1 MQRGNISFKKL
12 PFLEA
17 FAEKFMSK
25 AMRYP
30 CTGGTQISSNGRLI
44 STPNEQKEKRKK
56 KVKNVRLK
64 CWRAGSRSL
73 RHSRNRALWI
83 CSSRA
88 ICKPTSPQRLRD
100 YKRRKRSDKF
110 NPVNRFLHLDNAF
123 AYSTL
128 CVCVKFLD
136 KHNMAAFTYPPYSPA
151 VMQCDF
157 LLFPKFNTV

>member
-64 CWRAGSRSL
+64 C
-73 RHSRNRALWI
+73 
-83 CSSRA
+83 
-88 ICKPTSPQRLRD
+88 
-100 YKRRKRSDKF
+100 
-110 NPVNRFLHLDNAF
+110 
-123 AYSTL
+123 
-128 CVCVKFLD
+128 
-136 KHNMAAFTYPPYSPA
+136 
-151 VMQCDF
+151 
-157 LLFPKFNTV
+157 